1 MNKDTF
7 TKNKIKEL
15 ESLIEQLS
23 SCEIEIGDG
32 YSEISLGQN
41 VNGENLKNLLRNLG
55 VETDELDYS
64 SSHNMVSFP
73 IKKGDLAENTVI
85 FPTLES
91 FWIKASS
98 LDDELSFYIILDGG
112 ERVNNGLISFL
123 NPEPIIKKINL
134 FLKWR
139 KLINKIA
146 THSLSDKC
154 IYYVPNKDNGKEVE
168 ITIPSNNLFKI
179 DKIVKTDE
187 INYEYVNELW
197 NAIEADDVMTSERKS
212 ILRLA
217 ISDLVDEKCILT
229 EIIEKD
235 ERIYNRYKDLVDL
248 YTKKFSIDKVL
259 SEIESKYIEFTSKI
273 NDIISST
280 QNKAFAIPGA
290 LIAVSALIKTDNLL
304 IGSLVIIGLFMIFL
318 ITFVSNEL
326 YKDSLDELNSSLE
339 KSFKQFEVL
348 EKRTQICIAASD
360 TNTKLTDKISKVKS
374 RLKLV
379 DVMSFV
385 MLIVGGTV
393 VYLNN
398 QDELNTILD
407 KIVKSILQSSDKPQ

>member
-290 LIAVSALIKTDNLL
+290 LIAVSALIKTD
-304 IGSLVIIGLFMIFL
+304 
-318 ITFVSNEL
+318 
-326 YKDSLDELNSSLE
+326 KDR
-339 KSFKQFEVL
+339 KS
-348 EKRTQICIAASD
+348 
-360 TNTKLTDKISKVKS
+360 
-374 RLKLV
+374 
-379 DVMSFV
+379 
-385 MLIVGGTV
+385 V
-393 VYLNN
+393 V
-398 QDELNTILD
+398 
-407 KIVKSILQSSDKPQ
+407 